1 MLGSLVTEPL
11 RYTDDDVMRL
21 KDGAAT
27 VNALVRRT
35 TRERLAERRFDE
47 WSALEIIAHV
57 VDLAEV
63 TRMRV
68 ERSLAEDTPTI
79 ESVPSGTLAEERDP
93 LRLAKRLQSAH
104 ARLVELLMEPG
115 ATERGARHTQW
126 GDITAGHMAAYHAR
140 HADGHIGE
148 LSRAFPPA

>member
-11 RYTDDDVMRL
+11 QYTDDDVMRL

-63 TRMRV
+63 TRMR
-68 ERSLAEDTPTI
+68 
-79 ESVPSGTLAEERDP
+79 
-93 LRLAKRLQSAH
+93 
-104 ARLVELLMEPG
+104 
-115 ATERGARHTQW
+115 
-126 GDITAGHMAAYHAR
+126 
-140 HADGHIGE
+140 
-148 LSRAFPPA
+148 